1 MKRRGVAI
9 ALGASMLTAFVPG
22 HVAAQTTQGVRA
34 AQRFAIP
41 AGSLAAA
48 LQAWSKVTKLQIV
61 YRMDDV
67 GRKRTNGIQGDYA
80 PLLALQG
87 LLIDTGL
94 KIVTT
99 EDGAVA
105 LRPLAGDEV
114 DTSATPD
121 IRSAFSSTYSA
132 SALGTGRTDAS
143 VTVPWTRG
151 SMV

>member
-34 AQRFAIP
+34 AQRFDIP

-105 LRPLAGDEV
+105 LRQ
-114 DTSATPD
+114 
-121 IRSAFSSTYSA
+121 I
-132 SALGTGRTDAS
+132 GRAH
-143 VTVPWTRG
+143 V
-151 SMV
+151 